1 MEQKD
6 TECAN
11 AIWNLALV
19 HKQGGDFVDAHDRLL
34 TSQKKQHSLQIGT
47 LQKQLQELKK
57 VRNRLHTKIWKL
69 QKSKPKTRN
78 SIARQDPA
86 VQHLVAACEL
96 ETVHALEQADD
107 YQQQAAQ
114 WKKEMEK
121 VKKMLEMSES
131 SLEAALKEC
140 RTESPTDWVN
150 ELGKKGER
158 YKLYIKEMGMSL
170 MASELS
176 ASQAVYCLSIFMQK
190 TYPTLELGIDYRIP
204 SESSFKEWGEALYEV
219 ATTINRSRL
228 DQALIIYYQHD
239 DSPRNGF
246 NYHGSTCEAIFAE
259 GSSRERHHIPL
270 GLEILEGGEHR
281 HHVTK
286 GLELL
291 GGNLVKMPS
300 VMSDN
305 AAKDVGAAMFLA
317 KADMVALIR
326 THEDVFSAAEIEV
339 METNFVDT
347 CITHGG
353 DLASKKHFTA
363 MEHVV
368 KDVFVLYNA
377 ATLLQRF
384 VAVRIIRRH
393 MANGTL
399 LNENF
404 MNLFAGL
411 GSGETFYES

>member
-1 MEQKD
+1 
-6 TECAN
+6 
-11 AIWNLALV
+11 
-19 HKQGGDFVDAHDRLL
+19 
-34 TSQKKQHSLQIGT
+34 
-47 LQKQLQELKK
+47 
-57 VRNRLHTKIWKL
+57 
-69 QKSKPKTRN
+69 
-78 SIARQDPA
+78 
-86 VQHLVAACEL
+86 
-96 ETVHALEQADD
+96 
-107 YQQQAAQ
+107 
-114 WKKEMEK
+114 
-121 VKKMLEMSES
+121 MSES
-131 SLEAALKEC
+131 TLEAALKEC
-140 RTESPTDWVN
+140 HTEPATDWVN

-190 TYPTLELGIDYRIP
+190 TYPTLILLGIDYRIP
-204 SESSFKEWGEALYEV
+204 SKSSFKEWGEALYEV

-228 DQALIIYYQHD
+228 DQACIIYYQHD
-239 DSPRNGF
+239 DSPRNRF

-259 GSSRERHHIPL
+259 GSIAERHHIPL

-305 AAKDVGAAMFLA
+305 AATDIGAAMFVA
-317 KADMVALIR
+317 KAEMVALLR
-326 THEDVFSAAEIEV
+326 THEDAFTAVEVEV
-339 METNFVDT
+339 METNFLNT

-368 KDVFVLYNA
+368 KDVFVQYNA
-377 ATLLQRF
+377 AILLQRF
-384 VAVRIIRRH
+384 IAVRVIRRKH

-399 LNENF
+399 VNGTF
-404 MNLFAGL
+404 MMLFARFWGNVL
-411 GSGETFYES
+411 GRSRYVAPTNGVDDTHK